1 MFRASKPR
9 TDSSSSNAKTTSIGG
24 AYGRY
29 GERSPKSSE
38 LNVSASDAG
47 GGGGLSDTDM
57 TIQAMRLKELSQLV
71 RAADYT
77 IDSSAVAE
85 AIIRRQAARRLLLGT
100 VGAAAGDAGTL
111 TSDARSRVDRARRSS
126 H

>member
-9 TDSSSSNAKTTSIGG
+9 TDSSSSEAKTTSIGG
-24 AYGRY
+24 ADGRY
-29 GERSPKSSE
+29 RERSPKSSE
-38 LNVSASDAG
+38 LDMSASDAD

-57 TIQAMRLKELSQLV
+57 TIHRMRLQELSQLV

-77 IDSSAVAE
+77 IDSGAVAE
-85 AIIRRQAARRLLLGT
+85 AIIRRQAARRLLLGA

-111 TSDARSRVDRARRSS
+111 TTDARGRVDRARRSS

>member
-1 MFRASKPR
+1 
-9 TDSSSSNAKTTSIGG
+9 
-24 AYGRY
+24 
-29 GERSPKSSE
+29 
-38 LNVSASDAG
+38 
-47 GGGGLSDTDM
+47 M
-57 TIQAMRLKELSQLV
+57 TIQKMRIQELSQLV

-100 VGAAAGDAGTL
+100 LGAAAGGAGSL
-111 TSDARSRVDRARRSS
+111 TTDARGRVDRARRSS

>member
-1 MFRASKPR
+1 M
-9 TDSSSSNAKTTSIGG
+9 
-24 AYGRY
+24 
-29 GERSPKSSE
+29 
-38 LNVSASDAG
+38 
-47 GGGGLSDTDM
+47 SDTDM
-57 TIQAMRLKELSQLV
+57 TIHRMRIKELSQLV

-77 IDSSAVAE
+77 IDSGAVAE

-111 TSDARSRVDRARRSS
+111 TSDARGRVDRARRSS